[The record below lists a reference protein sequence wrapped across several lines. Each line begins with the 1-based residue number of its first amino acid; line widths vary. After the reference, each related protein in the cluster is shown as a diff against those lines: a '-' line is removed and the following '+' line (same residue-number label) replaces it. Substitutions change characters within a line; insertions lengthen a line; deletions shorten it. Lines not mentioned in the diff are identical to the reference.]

1 MVIDC
6 TFEAYEG
13 YDFVI
18 ALKRSGRSGSWY
30 NRRRF
35 RGSPAMTKLLV
46 VTTFAAIAFAAGPA
60 SACDWNREAST
71 NDPAVAT
78 AATPAEPTTSPAA
91 ATPPQAARV
100 VSDDNARKSVDEPA
114 PVVLITDRH

>member
-1 MVIDC
+1 
-6 TFEAYEG
+6 
-13 YDFVI
+13 
-18 ALKRSGRSGSWY
+18 
-30 NRRRF
+30 
-35 RGSPAMTKLLV
+35 MTKLLV

-78 AATPAEPTTSPAA
+78 PAESTTSQAA

-100 VSDDNARKSVDEPA
+100 ASDDNARKPVDEPA